1 MGHNRPVSELLGL
14 DLDDGHIIYH
24 EGRKVRQGH
33 EAFFLSFERPGN
45 CQGVKMPSESRSPEG
60 QRFEKERFVTLANFE
75 PFAIKPA
82 FDPAQTP
89 RYPS

>member
-33 EAFFLSFERPGN
+33 EAFFLSFERLGN
-45 CQGVKMPSESRSPEG
+45 FQGVKMPSE
-60 QRFEKERFVTLANFE
+60 
-75 PFAIKPA
+75 
-82 FDPAQTP
+82 
-89 RYPS
+89 